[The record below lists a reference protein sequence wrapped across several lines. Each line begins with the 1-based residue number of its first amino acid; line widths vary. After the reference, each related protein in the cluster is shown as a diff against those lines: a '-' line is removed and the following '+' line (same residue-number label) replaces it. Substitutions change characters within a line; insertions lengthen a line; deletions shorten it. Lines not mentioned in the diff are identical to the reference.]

1 MRLQFLGVNFG
12 VAHWQGVPT
21 SRGLSNMQG
30 SAPTSSARIS
40 LSRSGFAGGF
50 IVACVLTLFTVAFI
64 APAQAA
70 TPKEAALVMD
80 AYSGKVIYSRSA
92 DEYRYPA
99 SLTKVMTLYLL
110 FEKLDAKQI
119 TLKSRIT
126 MTPRGAGMPP
136 SKLGLRAGQTIS
148 VEDAILALVTR
159 SANDVA
165 SATGAF
171 IAGTEDDFAFLMTK
185 KAQALGMSRTTYK
198 NASGLPDSSQKTTAR
213 DQATLAKRIREDFPQ
228 YYHYFGTEY
237 FSWGKAKIRN
247 HNRLLGEYN
256 GTTGLKTGYTNASG
270 FNLTATVERD
280 NKFLIGVV
288 MGGKQAKTRDAHMI
302 ELLDRAF
309 PQAIAMKNGNTL
321 VAANTPAPKPVVR
334 PAGLAPAEDRAALL
348 QLASSL
354 GEDRNLGQ
362 LSGSQGDRSVEAPQ
376 SAQTATLTAPT
387 PPQPLVQ
394 PLPAPAKTAAPA
406 APVDSVTAYAVA
418 ALRTAEG
425 PVRQAGREIGNFL
438 VAPANASVSP
448 DAAANPLLR
457 TAANDPAR
465 REPLASQSWHD
476 GDPLI
481 PEGTWIIQ
489 IGAYA
494 EQSDAVDSIRKAMRA
509 APSELSEAVPVTIPV
524 KTADNR
530 TLYRSRFGG
539 FDGEVAAK
547 NACGRLARQAIQ
559 CVPIPPS
566 NWTLPQ
572 TAGDAEKRRG

>member
-1 MRLQFLGVNFG
+1 MKGPAL
-12 VAHWQGVPT
+12 T
-21 SRGLSNMQG
+21 SF
-30 SAPTSSARIS
+30 ARIS
-40 LSRSGFAGGF
+40 SNRGGSAGGAF
-50 IVACVLTLFTVAFI
+50 MTAMLVLFALGIA
-64 APAQAA
+64 APAHAA
-70 TPKEAALVMD
+70 ASKEAALVMD
-80 AYSGKVIYSRSA
+80 AYSGKVLYARNA

-110 FEKLDAKQI
+110 FEKLEAGQT

-171 IAGTEDDFAFLMTK
+171 IAGTEDEFAEVMTR
-185 KAQALGMSRTTYK
+185 KARALGMTRTTYR
-198 NASGLPDSSQKTTAR
+198 NASGLPNSAQRTTAR
-213 DQATLAKRIREDFPQ
+213 DQATLAKRMREDFPQ
-228 YYHYFGTEY
+228 YYHYFSTEY
-237 FSWGKAKIRN
+237 FVWGKARIRN
-247 HNRLLGEYN
+247 HNRLLGEYK
-256 GTTGLKTGYTNASG
+256 GTTGLKTGYINASG

-280 NKFLIGVV
+280 DKFLIGVV
-288 MGGKQAKTRDAHMI
+288 MGGKKAKMRDAQMI
-302 ELLDRAF
+302 ELLDRTF
-309 PQAIAMKNGNTL
+309 PRAIAMKNGSATMM
-321 VAANTPAPKPVVR
+321 ASNTPAPKPVVR
-334 PAGLAPAEDRAALL
+334 PVGLVANEDRAALL
-348 QLASSL
+348 QLASAVEVSTSPV
-354 GEDRNLGQ
+354 EEYRAPDNL
-362 LSGSQGDRSVEAPQ
+362 
-376 SAQTATLTAPT
+376 TAEAPT
-387 PPQPLVQ
+387 PVAMASLAA
-394 PLPAPAKTAAPA
+394 PAPMPASKPIEAPATEAVASA

-448 DAAANPLLR
+448 EAAANPLLR
-457 TAANDPAR
+457 TAANDPTR
-465 REPLASQSWHD
+465 REPPAAQSWRD

-494 EQSDAVDSIRKAMRA
+494 DQSDAVDSIRKAMRA
-509 APSELSEAVPVTIPV
+509 APSELGDAVPVTIPV
-524 KTADNR
+524 KTANNR

-539 FDGEVAAK
+539 FEGENAAK
-547 NACGRLARQAIQ
+547 NACGRLARQSIQ

-566 NWTLPQ
+566 NWTLPE
-572 TAGDAEKRRG
+572 AAEGMEKRRG

>member
-1 MRLQFLGVNFG
+1 MQGPALTSNARKSSNVKGQTLRLLALGVL
-12 VAHWQGVPT
+12 A
-21 SRGLSNMQG
+21 
-30 SAPTSSARIS
+30 A
-40 LSRSGFAGGF
+40 FAWALAQP
-50 IVACVLTLFTVAFI
+50 V
-64 APAQAA
+64 QAA
-70 TPKEAALVMD
+70 TPPTASLVMD
-80 AYSGKVIYSRSA
+80 AYSGKILYSRNA

-110 FEKLDAKQI
+110 FEGLEAKKF

-165 SATGAF
+165 SAVGAF
-171 IAGTEDDFAFLMTK
+171 LAGTEDDFAVRMTR
-185 KAQALGMSRTTYK
+185 KARELGMSRTTYK
-198 NASGLPDSSQKTTAR
+198 NASGLPNSAQKTTAR
-213 DQATLAKRIREDFPQ
+213 DQAKLAKRIREDFPQ
-228 YYHYFGTEY
+228 YYHYFSTEY
-237 FSWGKAKIRN
+237 FVWGKSRIRN
-247 HNRLLGEYN
+247 HNHLLGKYE

-280 NKFLIGVV
+280 DKFLIGVV
-288 MGGKQAKTRDAHMI
+288 MGGKKAKLRDAQMVEI
-302 ELLDRAF
+302 LDKAF
-309 PQAIAMKNGNTL
+309 PRAVAMKGGNTL
-321 VAANTPAPKPVVR
+321 MAAAAPPPTPILRPV
-334 PAGLAPAEDRAALL
+334 GLVNDNDRSELL
-348 QLASSL
+348 QLASSI
-354 GEDRNLGQ
+354 EDERDPDEETYAEG
-362 LSGSQGDRSVEAPQ
+362 GWTAEPPAAVEMA
-376 SAQTATLTAPT
+376 A
-387 PPQPLVQ
+387 
-394 PLPAPAKTAAPA
+394 LPVAAPESSQKQVASA

-425 PVRQAGREIGNFL
+425 PVRKAGREIGNFL
-438 VAPANASVSP
+438 VAPANAAISP

-465 REPLASQSWHD
+465 REPPAAQSWRE

-509 APSELSEAVPVTIPV
+509 APSELGDAVPVTVPV

-539 FDGEVAAK
+539 FEGETAAR
-547 NACGRLARQAIQ
+547 NACGRLAREAIQ
-559 CVPIPPS
+559 CIPIPPA
-566 NWTLPQ
+566 NWALPQ
-572 TAGDAEKRRG
+572 AGESKEKRRG

>member
-1 MRLQFLGVNFG
+1 
-12 VAHWQGVPT
+12 
-21 SRGLSNMQG
+21 MQG
-30 SAPTSSARIS
+30 PALTSFARNSFDLSAKAGRLALVGLFALFVSAT
-40 LSRSGFAGGF
+40 LSPAD
-50 IVACVLTLFTVAFI
+50 AA
-64 APAQAA
+64 APK
-70 TPKEAALVMD
+70 TAALVVD
-80 AYSGKVIYSRSA
+80 AYSGKVLYSRSA

-110 FEKLDAKQI
+110 FEKLEAGET
-119 TLKSRIT
+119 TLKSKIT
-126 MTPRGAGMPP
+126 MTPKGAGMPP

-171 IAGTEDDFAFLMTK
+171 IAGTEDDFAVLMTK
-185 KAQALGMSRTTYK
+185 KARALGMSKTTYK
-198 NASGLPDSSQKTTAR
+198 NASGLPNSAQKTTAR
-213 DQATLAKRIREDFPQ
+213 DQATLAKRVREDFPQ
-228 YYHYFGTEY
+228 YYHYFSTEY
-237 FSWGKAKIRN
+237 FAWGKARIRN
-247 HNRLLGEYN
+247 HNRLLGEYK

-288 MGGKQAKTRDAHMI
+288 MGGRKAKLRDAHMI
-302 ELLDRAF
+302 EILDKAF
-309 PQAIAMKNGNTL
+309 PRAIAMKDGNTL
-321 VAANTPAPKPVVR
+321 VAAISPAPTPVVR
-334 PAGLAPAEDRAALL
+334 PVGLVRAEDRSALL
-348 QLASSL
+348 QLASSI
-354 GEDRNLGQ
+354 EDEREPDEETYA
-362 LSGSQGDRSVEAPQ
+362 QGDLSTDVPVPAPV
-376 SAQTATLTAPT
+376 AATLRA
-387 PPQPLVQ
+387 
-394 PLPAPAKTAAPA
+394 PLPATPASTPDAAAPI
-406 APVDSVTAYAVA
+406 DSMTAYAVA

-448 DAAANPLLR
+448 DAVANPLLR

-465 REPLASQSWHD
+465 TEPAAAHTWRE

-494 EQSDAVDSIRKAMRA
+494 DQSDAVDSIRKAMRA
-509 APSELSEAVPVTIPV
+509 APSELGEAVPVTIPV
-524 KTADNR
+524 KTADKR

-539 FDGEVAAK
+539 FEGEEAAR

-559 CVPIPPS
+559 CIPIPPT
-566 NWTLPQ
+566 NWALPQ
-572 TAGDAEKRRG
+572 SAENKEKRRG

>member
-1 MRLQFLGVNFG
+1 
-12 VAHWQGVPT
+12 
-21 SRGLSNMQG
+21 MQG
-30 SAPTSSARIS
+30 PALTSTARKS
-40 LSRSGFAGGF
+40 SNLTGMAARLL
-50 IVACVLTLFTVAFI
+50 VASMLAAFVW
-64 APAQAA
+64 ALALPVHAA
-70 TPKEAALVMD
+70 TPKSAALVMD
-80 AYSGKVIYSRSA
+80 AYTGTVLYSRNA

-110 FEKLDAKQI
+110 FEGLDSNKF

-136 SKLGLRAGQTIS
+136 SKLGLRPGQTIS
-148 VEDAILALVTR
+148 VEDAILSLVTR

-171 IAGTEDDFAFLMTK
+171 LAGTEDDFAVMMTK
-185 KAQALGMSRTTYK
+185 KAREIGMSRTTYK
-198 NASGLPDSSQKTTAR
+198 NASGLPNDAQKTTAR

-237 FSWGKAKIRN
+237 FVWGKSRIRN
-247 HNRLLGEYN
+247 HNHLLGKYE

-288 MGGKQAKTRDAHMI
+288 MGGEKAKIRDAHMI
-302 ELLDRAF
+302 DILDRAF
-309 PQAIAMKNGNTL
+309 PKAVAMKDGNTRF
-321 VAANTPAPKPVVR
+321 AALAPAPKPIVR
-334 PAGLAPAEDRAALL
+334 PAGLVADEDRSELF
-348 QLASSL
+348 QLASAI
-354 GEDRNLGQ
+354 EDERDPDEETYAEG
-362 LSGSQGDRSVEAPQ
+362 GIGTE
-376 SAQTATLTAPT
+376 
-387 PPQPLVQ
+387 
-394 PLPAPAKTAAPA
+394 LPAPVEMAALPATKPELSVEPGTAANT

-418 ALRTAEG
+418 AFHKAEG
-425 PVRQAGREIGNFL
+425 PVRMAGREIGNFL
-438 VAPANASVSP
+438 VAPANAAINP
-448 DAAANPLLR
+448 DAAASPLLR

-465 REPLASQSWHD
+465 REPLAAQSWHE

-509 APSELSEAVPVTIPV
+509 APSELGDAVPVTVPV

-539 FDGEVAAK
+539 FDGEKAAR
-547 NACGRLARQAIQ
+547 NACGRLAREAIQ
-559 CVPIPPS
+559 CIPIPPS
-566 NWTLPQ
+566 NWTMPQ
-572 TAGDAEKRRG
+572 SDESKEKRRG

>member
-1 MRLQFLGVNFG
+1 
-12 VAHWQGVPT
+12 
-21 SRGLSNMQG
+21 MQG
-30 SAPTSSARIS
+30 PALTSFARNSFDLSAKAGRLALAGLFALFVSAT
-40 LSRSGFAGGF
+40 LSPAD
-50 IVACVLTLFTVAFI
+50 AA
-64 APAQAA
+64 APK
-70 TPKEAALVMD
+70 TAALVVD
-80 AYSGKVIYSRSA
+80 AYSGKVLYSRSA

-110 FEKLDAKQI
+110 FEKLEAGET
-119 TLKSRIT
+119 TLKSKIT
-126 MTPRGAGMPP
+126 MTPKGAGMPP

-171 IAGTEDDFAFLMTK
+171 IAGTEDDFAVLMTK
-185 KAQALGMSRTTYK
+185 KARALGMSKTTYK
-198 NASGLPDSSQKTTAR
+198 NASGLPNSAQKTTAR
-213 DQATLAKRIREDFPQ
+213 DQATLAKRVREDFPQ
-228 YYHYFGTEY
+228 YYHYFSTEY
-237 FSWGKAKIRN
+237 FAWGKARIRN
-247 HNRLLGEYN
+247 HNRLLGEYK

-288 MGGKQAKTRDAHMI
+288 MGGRKAKLRDAHMI
-302 ELLDRAF
+302 EILDKAF
-309 PQAIAMKNGNTL
+309 PRAIAMKDGNTL
-321 VAANTPAPKPVVR
+321 VAAISPAPTPVVR
-334 PAGLAPAEDRAALL
+334 PVGLVRAEDRSALL
-348 QLASSL
+348 QLASSI
-354 GEDRNLGQ
+354 EDEREPDEETYA
-362 LSGSQGDRSVEAPQ
+362 QGDLSTDVPVPAPV
-376 SAQTATLTAPT
+376 AATLRA
-387 PPQPLVQ
+387 
-394 PLPAPAKTAAPA
+394 PLPATPASTPDAAAPI
-406 APVDSVTAYAVA
+406 DSMTAYAVA

-448 DAAANPLLR
+448 DALANPLLR

-465 REPLASQSWHD
+465 TEPAAAHTWRE

-494 EQSDAVDSIRKAMRA
+494 DQSDAVDSIRKAMRA
-509 APSELSEAVPVTIPV
+509 APSELGEAVPVTIPV
-524 KTADNR
+524 KTADKR

-539 FDGEVAAK
+539 FEGEEAAR

-559 CVPIPPS
+559 CIPIPPT
-566 NWTLPQ
+566 NWALPQ
-572 TAGDAEKRRG
+572 SAENKEKRRG

>member
-1 MRLQFLGVNFG
+1 
-12 VAHWQGVPT
+12 
-21 SRGLSNMQG
+21 MQG
-30 SAPTSSARIS
+30 PALTSIARNSSNLTGRAARIVT
-40 LSRSGFAGGF
+40 AG
-50 IVACVLTLFTVAFI
+50 ILVAFI
-64 APAQAA
+64 WALALPVQAS
-70 TPKEAALVMD
+70 TPPTSALVMD
-80 AYSGKVIYSRSA
+80 AYSGKVLYSRNA

-110 FEKLDAKQI
+110 FEGLEAKKF

-126 MTPRGAGMPP
+126 MTPKGASMPP

-165 SATGAF
+165 SSMGAF
-171 IAGTEDDFAFLMTK
+171 LAGTEDDFAVMMTK
-185 KAQALGMSRTTYK
+185 KARELGMSRTTYK
-198 NASGLPDSSQKTTAR
+198 NASGLPNSAQKTTAR

-228 YYHYFGTEY
+228 YYHYFSTQY
-237 FSWGKAKIRN
+237 FVWGKSRIRN
-247 HNRLLGEYN
+247 HNHLLGKYE

-288 MGGKQAKTRDAHMI
+288 MGGRQAKLRDAHMVDI
-302 ELLDRAF
+302 LDKAF
-309 PQAIAMKNGNTL
+309 PRAIAMKDGNTL
-321 VAANTPAPKPVVR
+321 MAAAVPAPTPIVR
-334 PAGLAPAEDRAALL
+334 PVGLVGEEDRSELF
-348 QLASSL
+348 QLASTL
-354 GEDRNLGQ
+354 DDERDPDEETYAEGG
-362 LSGSQGDRSVEAPQ
+362 LSAEM
-376 SAQTATLTAPT
+376 
-387 PPQPLVQ
+387 
-394 PLPAPAKTAAPA
+394 PAPVETAALPVAAPAAANA

-425 PVRQAGREIGNFL
+425 PVRKAGREIGNFL
-438 VAPANASVSP
+438 VAPANAAVSP
-448 DAAANPLLR
+448 DAVASPLLR

-465 REPLASQSWHD
+465 REPSAAQSWRE

-509 APSELSEAVPVTIPV
+509 APSELGDAVPVTVPV

-539 FDGEVAAK
+539 FDGETAAR
-547 NACGRLARQAIQ
+547 NACGRLAREAIQ
-559 CVPIPPS
+559 CIPIPPA

-572 TAGDAEKRRG
+572 TAENKEKRRG

>member
-1 MRLQFLGVNFG
+1 MQGPALTSNARKSSNVKGQTLRLLALGVL
-12 VAHWQGVPT
+12 A
-21 SRGLSNMQG
+21 
-30 SAPTSSARIS
+30 A
-40 LSRSGFAGGF
+40 FAWALAQP
-50 IVACVLTLFTVAFI
+50 V
-64 APAQAA
+64 QAA
-70 TPKEAALVMD
+70 TPPTASLVMD
-80 AYSGKVIYSRSA
+80 AYSGKILYSRNA

-110 FEKLDAKQI
+110 FEGLEAKKF

-165 SATGAF
+165 SAVGAF
-171 IAGTEDDFAFLMTK
+171 LAGTEDDFAVKMTR
-185 KAQALGMSRTTYK
+185 KAHELGMSRTTYK
-198 NASGLPDSSQKTTAR
+198 NASGLPNSAQKTTAR
-213 DQATLAKRIREDFPQ
+213 DQAKLAKRIREDFPQ
-228 YYHYFGTEY
+228 YYHYFSTEY
-237 FSWGKAKIRN
+237 FVWGKSRIRN
-247 HNRLLGEYN
+247 HNHLLGKYE

-280 NKFLIGVV
+280 DKFLIGVV
-288 MGGKQAKTRDAHMI
+288 MGGKKAKLRDAQMVEI
-302 ELLDRAF
+302 LDKAF
-309 PQAIAMKNGNTL
+309 PRAVAMKGGNTL
-321 VAANTPAPKPVVR
+321 MAAAAPPPTPILR
-334 PAGLAPAEDRAALL
+334 PIGLVNDNDRSELL
-348 QLASSL
+348 QLASSI
-354 GEDRNLGQ
+354 EDERDPDEETYAEG
-362 LSGSQGDRSVEAPQ
+362 GWTAEPPAAVEM
-376 SAQTATLTAPT
+376 
-387 PPQPLVQ
+387 
-394 PLPAPAKTAAPA
+394 AAPPVA
-406 APVDSVTAYAVA
+406 APESSQKQVASTAPVDSVTAYAVA

-425 PVRQAGREIGNFL
+425 PVRKAGREIGNFL
-438 VAPANASVSP
+438 VAPANAAISP

-465 REPLASQSWHD
+465 REPPAAQSWRE

-509 APSELSEAVPVTIPV
+509 APSELGDAVPVTVPV

-539 FDGEVAAK
+539 FEGETAAR
-547 NACGRLARQAIQ
+547 NACGRLAREAIQ
-559 CVPIPPS
+559 CIPIPPA
-566 NWTLPQ
+566 NWALPQ
-572 TAGDAEKRRG
+572 AGESKEKRRG

>member
-1 MRLQFLGVNFG
+1 MQGPALTSNARKSSNVKGQTLRLLALGVL
-12 VAHWQGVPT
+12 A
-21 SRGLSNMQG
+21 
-30 SAPTSSARIS
+30 A
-40 LSRSGFAGGF
+40 FAWALAQP
-50 IVACVLTLFTVAFI
+50 V
-64 APAQAA
+64 QAA
-70 TPKEAALVMD
+70 TPPTASLVMD
-80 AYSGKVIYSRSA
+80 AYSGKILYSRNA

-110 FEKLDAKQI
+110 FEGLEAKKF

-165 SATGAF
+165 SAVGAF
-171 IAGTEDDFAFLMTK
+171 LAGTEDEFAVKMTR
-185 KAQALGMSRTTYK
+185 KAHELGMSRTTYK
-198 NASGLPDSSQKTTAR
+198 NASGLPNSAQKTTAR
-213 DQATLAKRIREDFPQ
+213 DQAKLAKRIREDFPQ
-228 YYHYFGTEY
+228 YYHYFSTEY
-237 FSWGKAKIRN
+237 FVWGKSRIRN
-247 HNRLLGEYN
+247 HNHLLGKYE

-280 NKFLIGVV
+280 DKFLIGVV
-288 MGGKQAKTRDAHMI
+288 MGGKKAKLRDAQMVEI
-302 ELLDRAF
+302 LDKAF
-309 PQAIAMKNGNTL
+309 PRAVAMKGGNTL
-321 VAANTPAPKPVVR
+321 MAAAAPPPTPIFRPV
-334 PAGLAPAEDRAALL
+334 GLVNDNDRSELL
-348 QLASSL
+348 QLASSI
-354 GEDRNLGQ
+354 EDERDPDEETYAEGGWTAE
-362 LSGSQGDRSVEAPQ
+362 SPAAVEMA
-376 SAQTATLTAPT
+376 A
-387 PPQPLVQ
+387 
-394 PLPAPAKTAAPA
+394 LPVAAPESSQKQVASA

-425 PVRQAGREIGNFL
+425 PVRKAGREIGNFL
-438 VAPANASVSP
+438 VAPANAAISP

-465 REPLASQSWHD
+465 REPPAAQSWRE

-509 APSELSEAVPVTIPV
+509 APSELGDAVPVTVPV

-539 FDGEVAAK
+539 FEGETAAR
-547 NACGRLARQAIQ
+547 NACGRLAREAIQ
-559 CVPIPPS
+559 CIPIPPA
-566 NWTLPQ
+566 NWALPQ
-572 TAGDAEKRRG
+572 AGESKEKRRG

>member
-1 MRLQFLGVNFG
+1 
-12 VAHWQGVPT
+12 
-21 SRGLSNMQG
+21 MQG
-30 SAPTSSARIS
+30 PALTSFARNSFDLSAKAGRLALVGLFALFVSAT
-40 LSRSGFAGGF
+40 LSPAD
-50 IVACVLTLFTVAFI
+50 AA
-64 APAQAA
+64 APK
-70 TPKEAALVMD
+70 TAALVVD
-80 AYSGKVIYSRSA
+80 AYSGKVLYSRSA

-110 FEKLDAKQI
+110 FEKLEAGET
-119 TLKSRIT
+119 TLKSKIT
-126 MTPRGAGMPP
+126 MTPKGAGMPP

-171 IAGTEDDFAFLMTK
+171 IAGTEDDFAVLMTK
-185 KAQALGMSRTTYK
+185 KARALGMSKTTYK
-198 NASGLPDSSQKTTAR
+198 NASGLPNSAQKTTAR
-213 DQATLAKRIREDFPQ
+213 DQATLAKRVREDFPQ
-228 YYHYFGTEY
+228 YYHYFSTEC
-237 FSWGKAKIRN
+237 FAWGKARIRN
-247 HNRLLGEYN
+247 HNRLLGEYK

-288 MGGKQAKTRDAHMI
+288 MGGRKAKLRDAHMI
-302 ELLDRAF
+302 EILDKAF
-309 PQAIAMKNGNTL
+309 PRAIAMKDGNTL
-321 VAANTPAPKPVVR
+321 VAAISPAPTPVVR
-334 PAGLAPAEDRAALL
+334 PVGLVRAEDRSALL
-348 QLASSL
+348 QLASSI
-354 GEDRNLGQ
+354 EDEREPDEETYA
-362 LSGSQGDRSVEAPQ
+362 QGDLSTDVPVPAPV
-376 SAQTATLTAPT
+376 AATLRA
-387 PPQPLVQ
+387 
-394 PLPAPAKTAAPA
+394 PLPATPASTPDAAAPI
-406 APVDSVTAYAVA
+406 DSMTAYAVA

-448 DAAANPLLR
+448 DAVANPLLR

-465 REPLASQSWHD
+465 TEPAAAHTWRE

-494 EQSDAVDSIRKAMRA
+494 DQSDAVDSIRKAMRA
-509 APSELSEAVPVTIPV
+509 APSELGEAVPVTIPV
-524 KTADNR
+524 KTADKR

-539 FDGEVAAK
+539 FEGEEAAR

-559 CVPIPPS
+559 CIPIPPT
-566 NWTLPQ
+566 NWALPQ
-572 TAGDAEKRRG
+572 SAENKEKRRG